1 MDLNVIGGGLAGLV
15 GALRAAELGA
25 SVDLYEAAGLLGGR
39 ARATPGAYAA
49 HDGPH
54 VIYADGAMWRW
65 LRRRSLIGAYRT
77 VSATDLA
84 AVHFRVNGHRRRVP
98 PAGLARLLAR
108 RMLRA
113 PVDTDFAS
121 WVARLHGDQVAKWAA
136 NMSGV
141 VTFDPDPG
149 RLSAAFVWDRILR
162 VTSLPPKVRYPA
174 HGWGGV
180 IQRIAERATALGVRI
195 HLDSRVDML
204 PNGPTIVATSLSAA
218 RRLLRDPSLTWES
231 GSTLLLD
238 VAVQRRRRDAFVVSD
253 LDEAG
258 WCEDFSRT
266 APALA
271 PAGHSLIQA
280 HLPIRAGESRDA
292 ANARLAA
299 LVDVAAPNAQTRTLW
314 RRTGSAHGRTG
325 AVDLPGRSWRD
336 RPAIYRGD
344 GVYLAGDS
352 VAAPGLLGE
361 VAWCS
366 AVWAAEAAVR
376 MPSRRV
382 RRLLN
387 RYEAFS
393 NTAT

>member
-1 MDLNVIGGGLAGLV
+1 MELNVIGGGLAGLV
-15 GALRAAELGA
+15 GAIRAAELGA
-25 SVDLYEAAGLLGGR
+25 SVDLYEAAGRLGGR
-39 ARATPGAYAA
+39 GRATPGAYAA

-65 LRRRSLIGAYRT
+65 LRQRSLIGPYRT
-77 VSATDLA
+77 VSAKDLA
-84 AVHFRVNGHRRRVP
+84 AAHFRVDGHRRRVP

-108 RMLRA
+108 RSLRA

-121 WVARLHGDQVAKWAA
+121 WVSRDRGDQVARWAA
-136 NMSGV
+136 NLSGV
-141 VTFDPDPG
+141 VTFDSDPG

-162 VTSLPPKVRYPA
+162 FTSLPPKVRYPA
-174 HGWGGV
+174 HGWSGL
-180 IQRIAERATALGVRI
+180 IQRLTERATTLGVRI

-204 PNGPTIVATSLSAA
+204 PNGPTIVATSLPAA
-218 RRLLRDPSLTWES
+218 RRLLRDPSLSWDS

-238 VAVQRRRRDAFVVSD
+238 IAVRRRRGDAFIVSD

-271 PAGHSLIQA
+271 PAGHALVQA

-292 ANARLAA
+292 AHARLAA
-299 LVDVAAPNAQTRTLW
+299 LVNVAATDAQARTLW

-325 AVDLPGRSWRD
+325 AVDLPGRTWRD
-336 RPAIYRGD
+336 RPAIDRGD

-361 VAWCS
+361 VAWRS
-366 AVWAAEAAVR
+366 AIWAAEAAVHT
-376 MPSRRV
+376 PSRHA
-382 RRLLN
+382 RRWH
-387 RYEAFS
+387 
-393 NTAT
+393 TASQV